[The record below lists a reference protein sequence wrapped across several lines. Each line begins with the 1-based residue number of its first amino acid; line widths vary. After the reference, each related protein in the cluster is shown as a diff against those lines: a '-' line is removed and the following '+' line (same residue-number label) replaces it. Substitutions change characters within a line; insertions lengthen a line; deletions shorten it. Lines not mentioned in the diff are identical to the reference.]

1 MKTGNL
7 RILTGTAGL
16 IKNMNSGGDRFIK
29 LDNVKAVL
37 VFCVVLG
44 HIIGYNTEDE
54 APFYQALFL
63 FIYSFHMPLFIFIS
77 GYFHKNKDIKNK
89 IIYYLILGG
98 MLRIVVFAV
107 NNLVLKNPG
116 SLSFL
121 TTDGCAW
128 FLFAAAA
135 YTALEYLLR
144 NYSPLLVFVLALI
157 LACFAGYDT
166 DIDDFL
172 VLSRIIVFFPFY
184 HAGCCAKKD
193 NVFRNFLK
201 PEKRLLKCS
210 RAFLSAAALCAWAA
224 ICVFCLDS
232 VYELRPFFTGR
243 HPFGGLY
250 SDSFSGFL
258 TRFLCYA
265 ISFMAG
271 TALLYLVP
279 DKKIPFL
286 TKIGERSLSVYFW
299 HRPVI
304 YILDSL
310 GVTDL
315 CFGSE
320 LSLLWCTAAALIIT
334 AVFGFHVFYRPFE
347 WLKRQIFKL

>member
-1 MKTGNL
+1 M
-7 RILTGTAGL
+7 
-16 IKNMNSGGDRFIK
+16 MNSGGDRFIK

-37 VFCVVLG
+37 VFCVVFG

-89 IIYYLILGG
+89 IVYYLVLGG
-98 MLRIVVFAV
+98 MLRIIIFAV
-107 NNLVLKNPG
+107 NNLILKAPG

-128 FLFAAAA
+128 FLFALAA
-135 YTALEYLLR
+135 YTAIEYLLR
-144 NYSPLLVFVLALI
+144 NYSPKLVLILALI

-184 HAGCCAKKD
+184 HAGCCAQRGAA
-193 NVFRNFLK
+193 FMNFLK
-201 PEKRLLKCS
+201 PENKLRRYGYFFICVL
-210 RAFLSAAALCAWAA
+210 ALCAWAA
-224 ICVFCLDS
+224 ICVFNLEG

-243 HPFGGLY
+243 HPFGEMY
-250 SDSFSGFL
+250 SDSFSGLL
-258 TRFLCYA
+258 TRLLCYA
-265 ISFMAG
+265 ITFIAAASV
-271 TALLYLVP
+271 LYLVP
-279 DKKIPFL
+279 DRKIPL
-286 TKIGERSLSVYFW
+286 LSKTGERSLAVYFW

-304 YILDSL
+304 YILDCY
-310 GVTDL
+310 GVNDL

-320 LSLLWCTAAALIIT
+320 YSLLWCALLAAAIT
-334 AVFGFHVFYRPFE
+334 AVFGLNIFYRPFK
-347 WLKRQIFKL
+347 WFKRQIFRKNSA